1 MQNYRLT
8 QKNQWGETLYIG
20 KYRKGYYQNWEDFP
34 ENLSKEAIE
43 EIMEKLYSFE
53 ESFEDLIEKVNSIG
67 NINVAPINE
76 LRKAVEKCRKPI

>member
-20 KYRKGYYQNWEDFP
+20 KYKKGDYKKWGDYP

-43 EIMEKLYSFE
+43 EMMEKLYCFE
-53 ESFEDLIEKVNSIG
+53 ETLEGLMEQL
-67 NINVAPINE
+67 NI
-76 LRKAVEKCRKPI
+76 K